1 MKSKSGKDIRDLV
14 YVNEPHVLTFKSD
27 DSYNDFMDFVTSII
41 SYFGYF
47 TLEDLLAYYSQSH
60 DFISSKEYGWGT
72 EELDRANTEYTH
84 ISDGREETIYV
95 LPPPKPINEIY
106 IPTYPIDE
114 IV

>member
-27 DSYNDFMDFVTSII
+27 ESYYDFMDFVTSII
-41 SYFGYF
+41 CYFGYF
-47 TLEDLLAYYSQSH
+47 TLDDLLAYYSQSH

-72 EELDRANTEYTH
+72 EELDRTDIECICT
-84 ISDGREETIYV
+84 SDGIEETIYV

>member
-27 DSYNDFMDFVTSII
+27 ESFDDFMDFATNII

-47 TLEDLLAYYSQSH
+47 SLDDLLAYYGKSY
-60 DFISSKEYGWGT
+60 DFISSTEYGWGI
-72 EELDRANTEYTH
+72 EELDRANIEYAH
-84 ISDGREETIYV
+84 ISYGKETIYV